1 MTGSLI
7 LAMAYGYEVTEPND
21 RKVEA
26 SKTFLQIT
34 GETSLP
40 GSLLVNDIPYC
51 ESVTILFSLVL
62 NRLDAYSQFHTSTI
76 RCTIHP

>member
-7 LAMAYGYEVTEPND
+7 LAMAYGYEVKEPND

-51 ESVTILFSLVL
+51 DYSLQFGIGQARYLFTIS
-62 NRLDAYSQFHTSTI
+62 H
-76 RCTIHP
+76 